1 MKSRRVETKIW
12 EDRYFMALDSNEKLV
27 FAYLLLNERI
37 NIVHCFELAPET
49 ISHHTKV
56 NTDQVTNYM
65 NKFERDGKIAQK
77 NGYIMLLNSWK
88 YETYTGTTNEEAR
101 AKILKEMG
109 TEVRQWH
116 ETTLRACM
124 DGTYTPTLIQQQNA
138 SDSDPDT
145 PIHTPI
151 DRGITAQEKEQDKA
165 QSDTPIRGVSIPPN
179 INISINT
186 KNVDR
191 DKRVQGEK
199 RKTHT
204 TPEIAQVALNVI
216 HKYNEVWG
224 KSLKDV
230 SAEVLHTNLKH
241 WLTRYTEQQIL
252 EALTNSARDS
262 FWGNKMT
269 PEILL
274 RRKNPRGEDVDRIG
288 QFINQIHQ
296 EPKKFN
302 NEALDKYSNM

>member
-12 EDRYFMALDSNEKLV
+12 EDRYFVTLDAQKKLV
-27 FAYLLLNERI
+27 FMYLLLNDRV
-37 NIVHCFELAPET
+37 NIIHCYELAPET

-56 NTDQVTNYM
+56 PADQVQIYLDG
-65 NKFERDGKIAQK
+65 FERDGKIAQK
-77 NGYIMLLNSWK
+77 NGYIMLINSWK
-88 YETYTGTTNEEAR
+88 YETYTGEMNTEA
-101 AKILKEMG
+101 KTKLYKEMRAD
-109 TEVRQWH
+109 VRQWH
-116 ETTLRACM
+116 EDILRASM
-124 DGTYTPTLIQQQNA
+124 DGTYTPTLKPSQNA
-138 SDSDPDT
+138 TDNANDT
-145 PIHTPI
+145 PMHTPI
-151 DRGITAQEKEQDKA
+151 DTGITTPEKEQNKA
-165 QSDTPIRGVSIPPN
+165 QSDTPQTGVYIPPN
-179 INISINT
+179 ININIST

-204 TPEIAQVALNVI
+204 TPEIAQVALNII
-216 HKYNEVWG
+216 HRYNEVWG

-252 EALTNSARDS
+252 DALANSAKDS

-288 QFINQIHQ
+288 QFQTPTQ
-296 EPKKFN
+296 EPKKFQ
-302 NEALDKYSNM
+302 NEAIEKYSNM